1 MTTKMAKIKN
11 KQTPLTPAQEKKL
24 LSECLEVARAAGAKL
39 LRYQKKLSSL
49 QITYK
54 EAQGVA
60 STADV
65 EAEKIIVG
73 ALSRAHPDHLF
84 IAEEAFHA
92 SRSDGPKVFEPYAKA
107 EWCWAI
113 DPLDGTHNYLNGHHY
128 YAVCLCLMHY
138 GRPVLGVVYRPAT
151 GECFHATAGS
161 PTMLRDLGKGGRPK
175 ELACKRLDKRLKDG
189 LLITGFATEKG
200 VRFDQEFEIFKKMM
214 GECRGIRRFGSA
226 ALDICYVAQGRW
238 DGFWERG
245 LAPWDVAAAG
255 LIAQQSGAMV
265 SNYLGQAFQP
275 FDETIV
281 VARRP
286 LYDELIKLF

>member
-1 MTTKMAKIKN
+1 MTKTNEI
-11 KQTPLTPAQEKKL
+11 PPVLERRL
-24 LSECLEVARAAGAKL
+24 LAECLEVAQKAGAKL
-39 LRYQKKLSSL
+39 RSYQKKLSSL

-65 EAEKIIVG
+65 KAEEIIVG
-73 ALSRAHPDHLF
+73 ALSKAYPGHLF
-84 IAEEAFHA
+84 IAEEAFH
-92 SRSDGPKVFEPYAKA
+92 RSKAQGAQALAPYARA

-113 DPLDGTHNYLNGHHY
+113 DPLDGTHNFLNGHHY
-128 YAVCLCLMHY
+128 YSVCLCLMHF

-151 GECFHATAGS
+151 GECFHAGAQG
-161 PTMLRDLGKGGRPK
+161 PTYVRDLDRGTRARP
-175 ELACKRLDKRLKDG
+175 LRVPGQARAKRLKDG

-200 VRFDQEFEIFKKMM
+200 VRFDQEFELFKKMM

-255 LIAQQSGAMV
+255 LIAQRAGARV
-265 SNYLGQAFQP
+265 SNYAGQEFSP

-281 VARRP
+281 VARAP
-286 LYDELIKLF
+286 LYDELIRLF